1 MIVLIGVASNPS
13 PTPIAGAEFLVPLLP
28 LTGYV
33 DAFVTNAAGELR
45 LPFYGGGS
53 APASTWI
60 FQAATF
66 DGAAYDLSN
75 ALEVVV
81 GAF

>member
-1 MIVLIGVASNPS
+1 MIVVIGAAPNPT
-13 PTPIAGAEFLVPLLP
+13 PTPIAGTELLVPLLP

-33 DAFVTNAAGELR
+33 DSFVTDAFGELQ
-45 LPFYGGGS
+45 LPFYGGGNTPTS
-53 APASTWI
+53 SWV

-66 DGAAYDLSN
+66 DGTSYDLSN